1 MDTILGLDDIAT
13 ILSGFSTLVIAIL
26 TVFLWRENRLLRKAG
41 SDPHLVAYFEPHP
54 DGTGGLNI
62 SIANVGTGAA
72 RNVYFQFL
80 GGNTHF
86 SRYNLILDCAKKRG
100 PITLIPQGEKI
111 SILFAIG
118 FQLFKP
124 KDSDSNEPMPPFS
137 VRLEWTSL
145 NGENEKCE
153 DYLLDVKPYADLP
166 GLVNKPYLLKI
177 VDSIDGVGE
186 SVGKL
191 NQDVKDLSNLIEA
204 NTLENSVVWK
214 VKGNNEPN

>member
-1 MDTILGLDDIAT
+1 
-13 ILSGFSTLVIAIL
+13 
-26 TVFLWRENRLLRKAG
+26 
-41 SDPHLVAYFEPHP
+41 
-54 DGTGGLNI
+54 
-62 SIANVGTGAA
+62 A

-80 GGNTHF
+80 GENTNF
-86 SRYNLILDCAKKRG
+86 ARYNLILDCTKKRG

-145 NGENEKCE
+145 NGANAKCE

-166 GLVNKPYLLKI
+166 GLINKPYLLKI
-177 VDSIDGVGE
+177 VDSIDGVGK

-191 NQDVKDLSNLIEA
+191 NQDVKSLSNLIEA
-204 NTLENSVVWK
+204 SSLANSEVQRF
-214 VKGNNEPN
+214 KG

>member
-1 MDTILGLDDIAT
+1 MGLDDIAT
-13 ILSGFSTLVIAIL
+13 ILSGFSTVVIAIL

-41 SDPHLVAYFEPHP
+41 SEPNLVAYFEPHP

-62 SIANVGTGAA
+62 SIANVGTGPA
-72 RNVYFQFL
+72 RNVCFQFL
-80 GGNTHF
+80 GEPEQFT
-86 SRYNLILDCAKKRG
+86 RYNLILDCATKRG

-124 KDSDSNEPMPPFS
+124 KDSDSNEPIPPFS

-145 NGENEKCE
+145 SGANAKCE

-166 GLVNKPYLLKI
+166 GLINKPYLLKI
-177 VDSIDGVGE
+177 VDSIDGLGN
-186 SVGKL
+186 SVGNL
-191 NQDVKDLSNLIEA
+191 NQDVRNLSNLIEA
-204 NTLENSVVWK
+204 NSLEDSVMQK
-214 VKGNNEPN
+214 VKGNNETT

>member
-1 MDTILGLDDIAT
+1 MGLDNIAT
-13 ILSGFSTLVIAIL
+13 ILSGFSTVVIAIL

-41 SDPHLVAYFEPHP
+41 SEPNLVAYFEPHP

-62 SIANVGTGAA
+62 SIANVGTGPA

-80 GGNTHF
+80 GESEHF
-86 SRYNLILDCAKKRG
+86 RRYNLILDCTTKRG

-111 SILFAIG
+111 SVLFAIG

-124 KDSDSNEPMPPFS
+124 KNSDAKEPMPPFN

-145 NGENEKCE
+145 NGANAKCE

-166 GLVNKPYLLKI
+166 GLINKPYLLKI
-177 VDSIDGVGE
+177 VDSIDGVGKN
-186 SVGKL
+186 VGKL
-191 NQDVKDLSNLIEA
+191 NQDVRNLSNLIEA
-204 NTLENSVVWK
+204 NSLENPVVKK
-214 VKGNNEPN
+214 VKGNNEYL

>member
-1 MDTILGLDDIAT
+1 MGLNDIAT
-13 ILSGFSTLVIAIL
+13 IFSGFSTVVIAIL

-41 SDPHLVAYFEPHP
+41 SEPNLVAYFEPHP

-62 SIANVGTGAA
+62 SIANVGTGPA

-80 GGNTHF
+80 GGTADF
-86 SRYNLILDCAKKRG
+86 ARYNLILDCTTRRG

-111 SILFAIG
+111 SILFAVG

-124 KDSDSNEPMPPFS
+124 KDSESNEPMPPFS

-145 NGENEKCE
+145 NGANAKCE
-153 DYLLDVKPYADLP
+153 DYLLDIKPYADLP
-166 GLVNKPYLLKI
+166 GLINKPYLLKI
-177 VDSIDGVGE
+177 VDSIDGVGK
-186 SVGKL
+186 SVGEL
-191 NQDVKDLSNLIEA
+191 NQDVRSLSNLIEA
-204 NTLENSVVWK
+204 NSLEDSVVQK

>member
-1 MDTILGLDDIAT
+1 MGLDDIAT
-13 ILSGFSTLVIAIL
+13 ILSGFSTVAIAIL

-41 SDPHLVAYFEPHP
+41 SEPNLVAYFEPHP

-62 SIANVGTGAA
+62 SIANVGTGPA

-80 GGNTHF
+80 GESEHF
-86 SRYNLILDCAKKRG
+86 TRYDLILDCTTKRG

-124 KDSDSNEPMPPFS
+124 KDSDSKEPMPPFS

-145 NGENEKCE
+145 NGANVKCE

-166 GLVNKPYLLKI
+166 GIINKPYLLKI
-177 VDSIDGVGE
+177 VDSIDGVGKR
-186 SVGKL
+186 VGKL
-191 NQDVKDLSNLIEA
+191 NQDVRKLSNLIEA
-204 NTLENSVVWK
+204 NSLENRAVNK
-214 VKGNNEPN
+214 VKGNNESI

>member
-1 MDTILGLDDIAT
+1 MPLDDIAT
-13 ILSGFSTLVIAIL
+13 ILSGFSTVVIAIL

-41 SDPHLVAYFEPHP
+41 SEPSLVAYFEPHP
-54 DGTGGLNI
+54 DGTGGLNV
-62 SIANVGTGAA
+62 SIANIGTGPA

-80 GGNTHF
+80 EGSEHF
-86 SRYNLILDCAKKRG
+86 SRYNLILDCTTKRG

-124 KDSDSNEPMPPFS
+124 KDSDSKEPMPPFS

-145 NGENEKCE
+145 NGADAKCE

-166 GLVNKPYLLKI
+166 GLINKPYLLKV
-177 VDSIDGVGE
+177 VDSIDGVGKGV
-186 SVGKL
+186 SKL
-191 NQDVKDLSNLIEA
+191 NQDVRSLSNLIEA
-204 NTLENSVVWK
+204 SSLANSEVRRF
-214 VKGNNEPN
+214 KGNYESS

>member
-1 MDTILGLDDIAT
+1 MGLDDIAA
-13 ILSGFSTLVIAIL
+13 ILSGFSTVIIAIL

-41 SDPHLVAYFEPHP
+41 SEPNLVAYFEPHP

-62 SIANVGTGAA
+62 SIANVGTGPA

-80 GGNTHF
+80 GGATHF
-86 SRYNLILDCAKKRG
+86 SRYNLILDCTTKRG

-124 KDSDSNEPMPPFS
+124 KDSDTNEPMPPFS
-137 VRLEWTSL
+137 IRLEWTNL
-145 NGENEKCE
+145 NGANAKCE
-153 DYLLDVKPYADLP
+153 EYLLDVKPYADLP
-166 GLVNKPYLLKI
+166 GIINKPYLLKI
-177 VDSIDGVGE
+177 VDSIDGVGKNV
-186 SVGKL
+186 SKL
-191 NQDVKDLSNLIEA
+191 NQDVRSLSNLIEA
-204 NTLENSVVWK
+204 SSLEHSAVKK

>member
-1 MDTILGLDDIAT
+1 MCLDDIAT
-13 ILSGFSTLVIAIL
+13 ILSGFSTVVIAIL

-41 SDPHLVAYFEPHP
+41 SEPSLVAFFEPHP

-62 SIANVGTGAA
+62 SIANVGTGPA
-72 RNVYFQFL
+72 RNIYFQFL
-80 GGNTHF
+80 GEPEHF
-86 SRYNLILDCAKKRG
+86 ARYNLILDCTKKRG
-100 PITLIPQGEKI
+100 PITLIPQGDKI

-124 KDSDSNEPMPPFS
+124 KNSESNEPMPPFS

-145 NGENEKCE
+145 NGANSKCE

-166 GLVNKPYLLKI
+166 GIINKPYLLKI
-177 VDSIDGVGE
+177 AESIDGVGK

-191 NQDVKDLSNLIEA
+191 NQDVRGLSNLIEA
-204 NTLENSVVWK
+204 NSLEDSMVQK
-214 VKGNNEPN
+214 AKGSNDPI

>member
-1 MDTILGLDDIAT
+1 MGLDDIAT
-13 ILSGFSTLVIAIL
+13 ILSGFSTVVIAIL

-41 SDPHLVAYFEPHP
+41 SEPNLVAYFEPHP

-62 SIANVGTGAA
+62 SIANVGTGPA

-80 GGNTHF
+80 GESDHF
-86 SRYNLILDCAKKRG
+86 SRYNLILDCTTKRG

-118 FQLFKP
+118 FQLFNP
-124 KDSDSNEPMPPFS
+124 KDSDAKEPMPPFN

-145 NGENEKCE
+145 NGADAKCE

-177 VDSIDGVGE
+177 VDSIDGLGKKVGN
-186 SVGKL
+186 L
-191 NQDVKDLSNLIEA
+191 NLDVRNLSNLIEA
-204 NTLENSVVWK
+204 NSLENRAVKK
-214 VKGNNEPN
+214 VKGNNESI